1 MCGDLRGN
9 LVLFPL
15 SRDLLQSI
23 SAAPDLRISPLNYF
37 KGAHGI
43 STISNI
49 SVARLSDSQIE
60 IRSVRSK
67 ATFRFS

>member
-15 SRDLLQSI
+15 VKELLLGKSNV
-23 SAAPDLRISPLNYF
+23 SESKISPLNYF

-43 STISNI
+43 SGVCRVLIANSSSGQVGI
-49 SVARLSDSQIE
+49 CSVCPPI
-60 IRSVRSK
+60 
-67 ATFRFS
+67 